1 MLPKR
6 DRRLQGFLVGTLG
19 KSPGNLPYFLKYNKS
34 SSFLTLESCKNVLR
48 SACLTWSSSWV
59 FLTSFTGSI
68 LGWSCSSAEYLKSKI
83 ELIESSGNFGF
94 RGSVEKFVKS
104 QFANFLGE
112 LFFRKIRQITTY
124 NIYLDFLDRVFSRFF
139 SILKKVVLTSM

>member
-1 MLPKR
+1 MRLRQLLPKR

-19 KSPGNLPYFLKYNKS
+19 KSPGNLPYFLKYSKS
-34 SSFLTLESCKNVLR
+34 SSFLTLESCKNDLR

-94 RGSVEKFVKS
+94 QGSVEKFVKS
-104 QFANFLGE
+104 QFAKFFWGTFLQ
-112 LFFRKIRQITTY
+112 KNSQ
-124 NIYLDFLDRVFSRFF
+124 
-139 SILKKVVLTSM
+139 LTIFT